1 MIKKALIFGA
11 GAIGRGFLAPLLFEN
26 NYQISFVDKNK
37 NLIKKLK
44 KKNFYTAAET
54 GIKNYNFKKI
64 KINEVFYIKDKIKT
78 QKYDIIFCCVGPN
91 ESKSIAHKF
100 KKAKVLISCEND
112 YFSPDHLKKI
122 SKNKRIYFGIP
133 DVITSNTA
141 PKELLKKDEL
151 TTVTEKGIL
160 ILEKGKYN
168 FSKKITQV
176 DKKNLDIHWRAKLFI
191 HNAPHAILAYLGF
204 LKKYKYIHEA
214 MSDKKIRKIV
224 VGSMNE
230 ITEGLIKAKYVPKNF
245 AEKYKKKEIS
255 RFQNKLLF
263 DPISRVAREPLRK
276 LGKEN
281 RIVLSLRLAQR
292 NKFPPKNIAIGVKAA
307 LYYYDRTDKESI
319 KLQKLRQKYS
329 DSIVLEK
336 LCGIE
341 QTDPLNDYCLEHKI
355 NI

>member
-44 KKNFYTAAET
+44 KKNFYIAAET
-54 GIKNYNFKKI
+54 GIKNYNFRKI
-64 KINEVFYIKDKIKT
+64 KINEVFHIEDKIKT

-91 ESKSIAHKF
+91 ESKCIAHKF

-112 YFSPDHLKKI
+112 YFSPHHLKKI

-151 TTVTEKGIL
+151 TTVTERGIL

-168 FSKKITQV
+168 FPKKITQV

>member
-1 MIKKALIFGA
+1 M
-11 GAIGRGFLAPLLFEN
+11 
-26 NYQISFVDKNK
+26 
-37 NLIKKLK
+37 
-44 KKNFYTAAET
+44 
-54 GIKNYNFKKI
+54 
-64 KINEVFYIKDKIKT
+64 
-78 QKYDIIFCCVGPN
+78 
-91 ESKSIAHKF
+91 
-100 KKAKVLISCEND
+100 
-112 YFSPDHLKKI
+112 
-122 SKNKRIYFGIP
+122 
-133 DVITSNTA
+133 ITSNTA

-151 TTVTEKGIL
+151 TTVTERGIL

-168 FSKKITQV
+168 FPKKITQV

-281 RIVLSLRLAQR
+281 RIVLSLRRSR
-292 NKFPPKNIAIGVKAA
+292 NNFTKNIAI
-307 LYYYDRTDKESI
+307 E
-319 KLQKLRQKYS
+319 
-329 DSIVLEK
+329 
-336 LCGIE
+336 
-341 QTDPLNDYCLEHKI
+341 
-355 NI
+355 

>member
-1 MIKKALIFGA
+1 M
-11 GAIGRGFLAPLLFEN
+11 R
-26 NYQISFVDKNK
+26 SFH
-37 NLIKKLK
+37 I
-44 KKNFYTAAET
+44 E
-54 GIKNYNFKKI
+54 
-64 KINEVFYIKDKIKT
+64 DKIKT

-91 ESKSIAHKF
+91 ESKCIAHKF

-112 YFSPDHLKKI
+112 YFSPHHLKKM

-151 TTVTEKGIL
+151 TTVTERGIL

-168 FSKKITQV
+168 FPKKITQV

-245 AEKYKKKEIS
+245 AEKYKKKKYLDSKINCYLIQFQELQES
-255 RFQNKLLF
+255 RL
-263 DPISRVAREPLRK
+263 
-276 LGKEN
+276 EN
-281 RIVLSLRLAQR
+281 LEKKIE
-292 NKFPPKNIAIGVKAA
+292 
-307 LYYYDRTDKESI
+307 LYYHCDLLKEI
-319 KLQKLRQKYS
+319 NYHQKILL
-329 DSIVLEK
+329 LE
-336 LCGIE
+336 
-341 QTDPLNDYCLEHKI
+341 
-355 NI
+355 